1 MGVDALLRYP
11 WLLPVVWA
19 RGRGLS
25 CDSVVIAVELGVPRR
40 LARTL
45 VYYAGRLGL
54 CDLEGLCVA
63 RRGPSFYAMVGGHV
77 VYARIRRRRVSGYT
91 LSPGSGGRERVWGEA
106 LEALREDCA
115 SSLP

>member
-1 MGVDALLRYP
+1 MNVDVLVRYP

-19 RGRGLS
+19 RSRGLS
-25 CDSVVIAVELGVPRR
+25 CDSAVIAEELGVPRR

-54 CDLEGLCVA
+54 CELGDLCVA
-63 RRGPSFYAMVGGHV
+63 RRGPSFYAMVGGLL
-77 VYARIRRRRVSGYT
+77 VYARIRRRRVTGYT
-91 LSPGSGGRERVWGEA
+91 LSPGSSGRERVWSEA

-115 SSLP
+115 SFQL